1 MIRVG
6 RIAPDKGASMGC
18 KGGDSRAPGI
28 SRAGLTGALL
38 LAAGPVSVVAD
49 AASRTPAPDS
59 AVREIIVTA
68 QRRSETV
75 QAVPI
80 SIQALTGKALMDLGI
95 KSSTDLA
102 QFTPNVE
109 IALPNGEGNQPIIA
123 IRGIGL
129 NDYDTNNAGPNGVYL
144 DEVYLSSPA
153 AQTFQTFDLD
163 RVEVLKGPQGTLYGR
178 NASGGA
184 INFVSVKPGDTA
196 TASFHLEGGAY
207 DTVNIQGAAGGPL
220 SPRLDGR
227 IAFSVNESGGY
238 FHNILSGTHEN
249 GANNFAARGA
259 ILYKPTDQ
267 LKVLI
272 NIHGG
277 EVDNRPTEYRHIA
290 DLNPATGQKC
300 GVAMTNAGDCVDL
313 YGYGTPSDF
322 YGGAFNRRE
331 PLRISSV
338 GGYVRIDDAT
348 GPVDLTSISA
358 VEYSDKLHPEDTD
371 ASPYQMLEIDYG
383 VKSTTVTQ
391 ELRVARTRARY
402 NWVAG
407 AYYLHEW
414 LAQDQPLNALLDID
428 AIFGAGAGDGV
439 AFKAYDT
446 SRQTTDAYAVFGQGE
461 VAITDQ
467 LKLTIGGRYTDE
479 SKGFDYHGAI
489 QYQMGGEGNF
499 GPTTTLADSSQSQ
512 SDSAFSWRVGLTY
525 QLAPRIMAYGS
536 VATGFKSGDFNGSFL
551 STNAAEI
558 GRQLK
563 PVGPE
568 HVTAYEVGVK
578 SSFLD
583 RRLVVDVAGFYN
595 DYRDMQIFVFVP
607 PVAGGTGFA
616 VDVLDN
622 AQRAH
627 TDGADIQISGRP
639 AGGLTATALI
649 GVLETRLDAYVT
661 SRDPSQTDYS
671 GNQLP
676 LAPHVSAS
684 LILDY
689 RHALAAGAVDLQLSA
704 NYKGHAFFD
713 ISNSPYLDQS
723 GYWIENLRAAY
734 SFAHGHWEAAVFVR
748 NLSGQKY
755 FVDKFDL
762 TNPFGFI
769 QGVVGQPRFIGGE
782 LNYRF

>member
-1 MIRVG
+1 M
-6 RIAPDKGASMGC
+6 P
-18 KGGDSRAPGI
+18 
-28 SRAGLTGALL
+28 RAGLAGALL
-38 LAAGPVSVVAD
+38 LAAGHVSAGAAAD
-49 AASRTPAPDS
+49 AVAGAPAPDG
-59 AVREIIVTA
+59 AVQEVIVTA
-68 QRRSETV
+68 QRRSEDV
-75 QAVPI
+75 QNVPI
-80 SIQALTGKALMDLGI
+80 SIQAFTGKALEDLGV

-109 IALPNGEGNQPIIA
+109 IALPNGEGNQPIIT

-184 INFVSVKPGDTA
+184 INFVSAKPGDTT
-196 TASFHLEGGAY
+196 TASFKLEGGAY
-207 DTVNIQGAAGGPL
+207 DSVNIQGAVGGPIA
-220 SPRLDGR
+220 PRLDGR
-227 IAFSVNESGGY
+227 VAFSVNESGGY
-238 FHNILSGTHEN
+238 FHNTLTGTHEN
-249 GANNFAARGA
+249 GANTFAARGA
-259 ILYKPTDQ
+259 LLYKPTDS
-267 LKVLI
+267 LKILF
-272 NIHGG
+272 NLHGG
-277 EVDNRPTEYRHIA
+277 QVDNRPTEYRHIA

-300 GVAMTNAGDCVDL
+300 TVAMTNAGDCVDL
-313 YGYGTPSDF
+313 YGYGAPGDF
-322 YGGAFNRRE
+322 YSGAFNRRDR
-331 PLRISSV
+331 LRISSV
-338 GGYVRIDDAT
+338 GGYLRIDDAT

-383 VKSTTVTQ
+383 VKSTTLTQ
-391 ELRVARTRARY
+391 ELRVAQTRARY

-407 AYYLHEW
+407 AYYLHER
-414 LAQDQPLNALLDID
+414 LTQDQPLYALLDID
-428 AIFGAGAGDGV
+428 SLFGAGVGDGV

-446 SRQTTDAYAVFGQGE
+446 SRQTTDAYAAFGQGE
-461 VAITDQ
+461 VALTDQ
-467 LKLTIGGRYTDE
+467 LKLILGGRYTEE

-499 GPTTTLADSSQSQ
+499 GPSTTLADSSQSQ
-512 SDSAFSWRVGLTY
+512 SDRAFSWRVGLNY
-525 QLAPRIMAYGS
+525 QLAPRVMAYGS

-551 STNAAEI
+551 STNPAEI
-558 GRQLK
+558 ARQLQ

-578 SSFLD
+578 SSLLA
-583 RRLVVDVAGFYN
+583 RRLQIDVAGFYN
-595 DYRDMQIFVFVP
+595 DYRDMQVFVFVP

-622 AQRAH
+622 ARRAH

-639 AGGLTATALI
+639 AAGLTATALI
-649 GVLETRLDAYVT
+649 GVLETRLDSYIS
-661 SRDPSQTDYS
+661 SRDLSQTDYS

-689 RHALAAGAVDLQLSA
+689 RHALAAGALDLQVSA

-713 ISNSPYLDQS
+713 ISNSPYLDQP
-723 GYWIENLRAAY
+723 GYWIENLRTAY

-748 NLSGQKY
+748 NLAGEKY

-762 TNPFGFI
+762 TSPFGFI

-782 LNYRF
+782 LTYKY